1 MGSMIDKSLS
11 GKVERN
17 SVMRTSWGGGGQQI
31 RTRADKGGRGGQKRA
46 HFCGRPIWMP
56 PKPTDYIEE
65 QSGVSF
71 SLLKILPDFLNKPD

>member
-1 MGSMIDKSLS
+1 MIDKS
-11 GKVERN
+11 GKKFCDADVL
-17 SVMRTSWGGGGQQI
+17 GGGS
-31 RTRADKGGRGGQKRA
+31 ANSDKGGRGGQKRA

>member
-1 MGSMIDKSLS
+1 MGIMIDKSWR
-11 GKVERN
+11 KFRN
-17 SVMRTSWGGGGQQI
+17 ADVLGGQQI

>member
-1 MGSMIDKSLS
+1 MGIMIDKNRR
-11 GKVERN
+11 KFRN
-17 SVMRTSWGGGGQQI
+17 ADVLGGGGVSKFGQG
-31 RTRADKGGRGGQKRA
+31 RTKGGGGGQKRA

>member
-1 MGSMIDKSLS
+1 MGIMIDKNRR
-11 GKVERN
+11 KFRN
-17 SVMRTSWGGGGQQI
+17 ADVLGGG
-31 RTRADKGGRGGQKRA
+31 AANSDKGGQRGEGGQKRA